1 VITSVKNKTSLME
14 FGKVIFHFLC
24 IVIVSFVLGRKLPQY
39 AAEQSIDE
47 IINYIKQPSLAYIS
61 LS

>member
-1 VITSVKNKTSLME
+1 ME
-14 FGKVIFHFLC
+14 LGKVIFHFLC

-47 IINYIKQPSLAYIS
+47 IINYIKHTFRCRRLYSVNTKLFK
-61 LS
+61 